1 MRMPKLS
8 IREFIRNSTSL
19 CLLAIPMFGRIDGLY
34 NRHLNSN
41 REYAYAN
48 DLEIMQVMNVL
59 AKE

>member
-1 MRMPKLS
+1 
-8 IREFIRNSTSL
+8 
-19 CLLAIPMFGRIDGLY
+19 MFGRIDGLY